1 LVFLLNIWINFLKG
15 IYKVDRYAVFGNPI
29 GHSKSPFI
37 HRLFAQQTA
46 ESMQYEAILAPVD
59 AFAEHWHAFVA
70 AGGKGANVT
79 VPFKEQAFRLA
90 EQLTARAS
98 TAGAVNTLYF
108 DQHGQLWG
116 DNTDGIGLVTDL
128 QRLGVMLLEKRMLL
142 LGAGGA
148 SRGVIGPLL
157 TAGVSE
163 VVLANRTVE
172 KAQAIAARFPG
183 QVVACALTAIPDLE
197 YQLIINATSS
207 GLAGERP
214 EFAAQHLSNCE
225 LAYDMLYAKT
235 PTPFLLWCQQ
245 QGVPMIADGLGML
258 VGQAA
263 EAFRIWRGKSPAVAP
278 VLEALKAEQGK

>member
-1 LVFLLNIWINFLKG
+1 M
-15 IYKVDRYAVFGNPI
+15 DRYAVFGNPI

-59 AFAEHWHAFVA
+59 GFAEHWHAFVA
-70 AGGKGANVT
+70 AGGKGGNVT
-79 VPFKEQAFRLA
+79 VPFKEQAFHLA

-98 TAGAVNTLYF
+98 AAGAVNTLYF
-108 DQHGQLWG
+108 DASGQLWG

-128 QRLGVMLLEKRMLL
+128 QRLGITLKAKRVLL

-157 TAGVSE
+157 AAGMSE
-163 VVLANRTVE
+163 VILANRTVE
-172 KAQAIAARFPG
+172 KAQAIAASFPG
-183 QVVACALTAIPDLE
+183 KVIACALTAIPDLA

-207 GLAGERP
+207 GLTGARP
-214 EFAAQHLSNCE
+214 ELAAQHLASCE
-225 LAYDMLYAKT
+225 LAYDMLYGKT
-235 PTPFLLWCQQ
+235 PTPFLVWCQQ
-245 QGVPMIADGLGML
+245 QGVPKIADGLGML

-263 EAFRIWRGKSPAVAP
+263 EAFRIWRGKLPEVAP
-278 VLEALKAEQGK
+278 VLQALSAELGR